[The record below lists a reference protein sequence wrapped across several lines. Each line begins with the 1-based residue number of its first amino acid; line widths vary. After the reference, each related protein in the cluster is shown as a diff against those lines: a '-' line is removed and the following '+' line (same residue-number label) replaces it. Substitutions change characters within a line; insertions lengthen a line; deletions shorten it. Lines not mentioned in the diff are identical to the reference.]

1 MSQSEYETLL
11 GAITGG
17 FAGVHNRID
26 TFKDEFNA
34 HKSACAGIF
43 AEIALTDA
51 VRTERELGKAT
62 ALCALEES
70 KAKELKSRINWGAV
84 KTVVV
89 GAIAVLLATAAVK
102 ILFTN
107 LGQWKW

>member
-11 GAITGG
+11 NAITGG

-34 HKSACAGIF
+34 HKHTCAGMF
-43 AEIALTDA
+43 AGIARDEA
-51 VRTERELGKAT
+51 VRVEREKGKAT
-62 ALCALEES
+62 TLCVLEEN
-70 KAKELKSRINWGAV
+70 KAQELKSRINWGTV
-84 KTVVV
+84 KTVVA
-89 GAIAVLLATAAVK
+89 GAVAVLLATAAVK

-107 LGQWKW
+107 LGQWQW